1 MKSRVLL
8 SVVLVTTVCVAC
20 SGSGAGKAE
29 ERKDAVRKDTGPNA
43 VLGRMAG
50 IAETMATSMEKAESA
65 AAVAAAFDGY
75 SDAMEK
81 LIPEIKAVLEKH
93 PALKGKIGRATS
105 VEAPAEYKANLDR
118 YNAAMGRVFEAFMG
132 QKAEPY
138 HRDEAVQ
145 KAQQRVS
152 AIVDGME

>member
-8 SVVLVTTVCVAC
+8 SVVLVASVCVAC

-43 VLGRMAG
+43 VLGSMAG

-65 AAVAAAFDGY
+65 AAVAAAFNGY
-75 SDAMEK
+75 SDGMEK
-81 LIPEIKAVLEKH
+81 LIPEIKAMLEKH
-93 PALKGKIGRATS
+93 PELKQKIGMKR
-105 VEAPAEYKANLDR
+105 VEVPAEYKANLDR
-118 YNAAMGRVFEAFMG
+118 IVAASDRIFDAL

-138 HRDEAVQ
+138 LRDEAVK
-145 KAQQRVS
+145 KAQERFTTVM
-152 AIVDGME
+152 AGME